1 MTGTYENT
9 TADATA
15 PDNADEPDPV
25 RDCIALMAADDLGLP
40 RICLRRACRR
50 QRHCGVWLPDHDE
63 TACAALLPE
72 KPRALYDTLRVE
84 AEVVIRLLI
93 AHSPLPPPSPDPAQR
108 WLQEG
113 TMRIVFDTLTRFHIE
128 RALLRFFARDWQRQE
143 PALLQGDML
152 ERFEALM
159 RIASADPDPPATE
172 DPSCTDET
180 IAANTRPPAGES
192 VPPPGPPSADAS

>member
-1 MTGTYENT
+1 MTGNSENT
-9 TADATA
+9 TPDATA
-15 PDNADEPDPV
+15 PDNAHESDPV
-25 RDCIALMAADDLGLP
+25 RDCIALMTADALGLP

-63 TACAALLPE
+63 TDCADLLTE
-72 KPRALYDTLRVE
+72 KQRALYDALRVE
-84 AEVVIRLLI
+84 AEVIIRLLI

-128 RALLRFFARDWQRQE
+128 RPLLRFLARDWQRQE

-159 RIASADPDPPATE
+159 RIASTEPDRPATE
-172 DPSCTDET
+172 HHSFPDET
-180 IAANTRPPAGES
+180 IAANARPPAGETVAAS
-192 VPPPGPPSADAS
+192 GPPSANAS

>member
-1 MTGTYENT
+1 MTGNSENT
-9 TADATA
+9 TPDAA
-15 PDNADEPDPV
+15 GPDNAAEPDPV
-25 RDCIALMAADDLGLP
+25 RDCIALMTADALGLS

-50 QRHCGVWLPDHDE
+50 QRHCGVWLPDCDE
-63 TACAALLPE
+63 TDCAGLLTE
-72 KPRALYDTLRVE
+72 KQRALYDALRVE

-128 RALLRFFARDWQRQE
+128 RPLLRFLARDWQRQE

-152 ERFEALM
+152 ERFDALM
-159 RIASADPDPPATE
+159 RIASAEPDRPATE
-172 DPSCTDET
+172 APSCPDET
-180 IAANTRPPAGES
+180 IAANTQPPAGECVAAS
-192 VPPPGPPSADAS
+192 GPPSANAS

>member
-1 MTGTYENT
+1 MTGTSENT
-9 TADATA
+9 TADAIA
-15 PDNADEPDPV
+15 PDNAAEPDPV
-25 RDCIALMAADDLGLP
+25 RDCIALMAADALDVP

-63 TACAALLPE
+63 TDCADLLTE
-72 KPRALYDTLRVE
+72 QQRALYHALRVE
-84 AEVVIRLLI
+84 AEVIIRLLI

-128 RALLRFFARDWQRQE
+128 RPLLRFFARDWQGQE

-159 RIASADPDPPATE
+159 RIVSAEPDQLATE
-172 DPSCTDET
+172 DPSCPDET
-180 IAANTRPPAGES
+180 TAANTRPPAGES
-192 VPPPGPPSADAS
+192 VPPPGPLSADAS